1 MSDRTAD
8 PRTGT
13 WTALASAPAAVALL
27 VVAVMGRGLWF
38 FSDDWNM
45 FGEYHSGNLLEPFN
59 GHLSLVPAGLY
70 QLLFHTAGVSSY
82 TPYRLLGLAA
92 LAVLGFQVA
101 RLAVVRVD
109 GATLRRVPL
118 APVLGAL
125 AVAAVLWAS
134 TGQMNLMFPFLLNF
148 TVPVAALPAIWWH
161 LDRGEQGA
169 GVAGEAAASV
179 WLAVALA
186 TSGLGVMTALAVG
199 IELLVRRAPLRT
211 WLVLAPGPALW
222 AVWFLTH
229 RDANE
234 LSTDPGAVLSYTAR
248 MLLAGLTSLGAGW
261 TPAGVL
267 VGLGLVVL
275 VVLAATRWRS
285 LDGRALGALAAP
297 VAFALFTAVT
307 RIGIEPRIEPDEL
320 RYSWAVA
327 AYLVLAALV
336 LVRPVPV
343 LRLPDLAGVALLGV
357 GSVLVLAGAVQ
368 LLGDMDRWVDQ
379 VAAGERRV
387 RVILAAAEAVGPERM
402 GPELVLPIN
411 FVPVTAGE
419 YFSGVAAVGSP
430 IAGPPPGDVG
440 ADAQSNRTAD
450 ELLVEELP
458 VRVLPER
465 EAAECT
471 PAELPEPVDGP
482 VGAPPGGRL
491 RIDRSG
497 VRGPASVGVARFSE
511 PGDGPA
517 LSLPDDPVVIVDLP
531 MDAPDAEATVGLF
544 YELTL
549 PEGALA
555 QQCEWAQAGAG

>member
-13 WTALASAPAAVALL
+13 WTALASVPAAVALL
-27 VVAVMGRGLWF
+27 VAGVMGRGMWF

-70 QLLFHTAGVSSY
+70 QLLFQLRGVSSY

-118 APVLGAL
+118 APVVGAL

-134 TGQMNLMFPFLLNF
+134 TGQMNLLFPFLLNF
-148 TVPVAALPAIWWH
+148 TVTIAALPAIWWH
-161 LDRGEQGA
+161 LDRAERGA
-169 GVAGEAAASV
+169 GIAGEAAASV

-199 IELLVRRAPLRT
+199 IELLVRRAPLRR

-222 AVWFLTH
+222 AIWFLTH

-234 LSTDPGAVLSYTAR
+234 LSTDPGAVVSYTAR
-248 MLLAGLTSLGAGW
+248 MLMAGLTSLGAGW
-261 TPAGVL
+261 APAGVL
-267 VGLGLVVL
+267 VGVGLLVL

-336 LVRPVPV
+336 LVRPVPA
-343 LRLPDLAGVALLGV
+343 LRLPEWLGAALVGV
-357 GSVLVLAGAVQ
+357 GAILVVAGAVQ
-368 LLGDMDRWVDQ
+368 LLRDMDRWVDQ
-379 VAAGERRV
+379 VDAGERRV

-402 GPELVLPIN
+402 PPELVLPIN

-419 YFSGVAAVGSP
+419 YFLGVEAIGSP
-430 IAGPPPGDVG
+430 IAGPPPGDLG
-440 ADAQSNRTAD
+440 ADAESNRAAD

-458 VRVLPER
+458 IGVLPESG
-465 EAAECT
+465 AAECT
-471 PAELPEPVDGP
+471 PIGQPEPVDGSFA
-482 VGAPPGGRL
+482 APPGARL
-491 RIDRSG
+491 RIDRSA

-511 PGDGPA
+511 PGDGPE
-517 LSLPDDPVVIVDLP
+517 LPLPDDPIVIVDLP
-531 MDAPDAEATVGLF
+531 RDAPEADATIGLF
-544 YELTL
+544 YELAL

-555 QQCEWAQAGAG
+555 EQCEWSQAGAG

>member
-13 WTALASAPAAVALL
+13 WTALASLPAAVAVL
-27 VVAVMGRGLWF
+27 VAAVMGRGLWF

-70 QLLFHTAGVSSY
+70 QLLFHTRGVGSY
-82 TPYRLLGLAA
+82 TPYRVLGLVA

-109 GATLRRVPL
+109 GAVWRRVPL
-118 APVLGAL
+118 APVVGAL
-125 AVAAVLWAS
+125 AAAAVLWAS
-134 TGQMNLMFPFLLNF
+134 TGQMNLLFPFLLNF
-148 TVPVAALPAIWWH
+148 TIPIAALPAIWWH
-161 LDRGEQGA
+161 LDRAERGA
-169 GVAGEAAASV
+169 GVAGDAAASV

-199 IELLVRRAPLRT
+199 VELVLRRAPWRR
-211 WLVLAPGPALW
+211 WLVLAPGPILW

-229 RDANE
+229 RDSNE
-234 LSTDPGAVLSYTAR
+234 LSTDPGEVLSYAGR

-261 TPAGVL
+261 APAGIFVGLAL
-267 VGLGLVVL
+267 VGL

-285 LDGRALGALAAP
+285 LDGRAVGALAAP

-307 RIGIEPRIEPDEL
+307 RIGVEPRIEPDEL

-336 LVRPVPV
+336 LVRPAPV
-343 LRLPDLAGVALLGV
+343 VRLPEWAGVALLGV
-357 GSVLVLAGAVQ
+357 GTALVVAGAGQ

-387 RVILAAAEAVGPERM
+387 QVILAAAEAVGPDRID
-402 GPELVLPIN
+402 PDLVLPIN

-430 IAGPPPGDVG
+430 LAGPPPDDLG
-440 ADAQSNRTAD
+440 ADAASNRDAD
-450 ELLVEELP
+450 ELVVDQMPIE
-458 VRVLPER
+458 VRP
-465 EAAECT
+465 EAAVAECRPMGHT
-471 PAELPEPVDGP
+471 SAGIVAR
-482 VGAPPGGRL
+482 APGLRV
-491 RIDRSG
+491 RIDRSA
-497 VRGPASVGVARFSE
+497 VQGPASLGVSRFSE
-511 PGDGPA
+511 AGAGPELPLPDAPVAVVELPRDADGA
-517 LSLPDDPVVIVDLP
+517 DAAIGRFYELSLPDGV
-531 MDAPDAEATVGLF
+531 
-544 YELTL
+544 
-549 PEGALA
+549 LA
-555 QQCEWAQAGAG
+555 DDCE